1 MAKWYGVHTISGH
14 ENKVRE
20 LLTRRAEVQG
30 LWDYDLFE
38 ILIPTEKEQATRAG
52 KRVVVDKKLFPGY
65 ILVQMN
71 LTDDTYK
78 LVRGT
83 SGVTGFLQSG
93 DKPVPLE
100 NYEVQ
105 RIMTTLE
112 ASKEAPKIAYNK
124 NDIIRVVEGPFSEYT
139 GKIEEVNGEREKLKV
154 LINIFGRETPVE
166 LDFTQVERAQ

>member
-105 RIMTTLE
+105 RIMTNLE

-124 NDIIRVVEGPFSEYT
+124 NDIIRVVEGAFSEYT

>member
-83 SGVTGFLQSG
+83 SGVTGFLNQAISPFLWRITKSSG
-93 DKPVPLE
+93 L
-100 NYEVQ
+100 
-105 RIMTTLE
+105 
-112 ASKEAPKIAYNK
+112 
-124 NDIIRVVEGPFSEYT
+124 
-139 GKIEEVNGEREKLKV
+139 
-154 LINIFGRETPVE
+154 
-166 LDFTQVERAQ
+166 

>member
-38 ILIPTEKEQATRAG
+38 ILIPTEREQATRNG

-105 RIMTTLE
+105 RIMTNLE

-124 NDIIRVVEGPFSEYT
+124 NDIIRVIEGPFSEYT